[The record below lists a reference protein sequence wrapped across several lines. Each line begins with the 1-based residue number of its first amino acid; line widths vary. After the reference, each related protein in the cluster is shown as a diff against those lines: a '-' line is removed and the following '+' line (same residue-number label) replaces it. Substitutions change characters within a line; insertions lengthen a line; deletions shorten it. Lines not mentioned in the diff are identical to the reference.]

1 MHVEAKIFFHCT
13 SSCADLKVN
22 ECRRFA
28 GGGGVITAVYK
39 FLDNP

>member
-1 MHVEAKIFFHCT
+1 MHVEAKIFFHCAST
-13 SSCADLKVN
+13 CADLKVN

-28 GGGGVITAVYK
+28 GGGVIAAVYK